1 VTPRASRRGGA
12 VRVTGRL
19 VRPAR
24 LTATLRPVR
33 PAAMTAQT
41 GPARSFAR
49 VAVGAPVRRAARA
62 GARGNGFELR
72 LRARGLRPGS
82 YLLELRAGEPGT
94 DLGRLRVTRT
104 VRVE

>member
-1 VTPRASRRGGA
+1 
-12 VRVTGRL
+12 
-19 VRPAR
+19 
-24 LTATLRPVR
+24 
-33 PAAMTAQT
+33 
-41 GPARSFAR
+41 
-49 VAVGAPVRRAARA
+49 VGAPVRRAARA